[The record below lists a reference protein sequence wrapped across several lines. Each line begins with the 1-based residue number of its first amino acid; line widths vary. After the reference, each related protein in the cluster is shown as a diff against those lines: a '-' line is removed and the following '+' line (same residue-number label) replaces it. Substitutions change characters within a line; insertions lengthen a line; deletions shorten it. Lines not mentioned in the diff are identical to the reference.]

1 MQTET
6 LLDPNQK
13 SKESNEE
20 NDTETANTKGPDS
33 TQLARRGALVPP
45 KIDDPMEATD
55 DNADELSQDDLEVA
69 CNGDGLIG
77 GQGSPRSYPP
87 RRSSVVV
94 IPPMQVCPGDLLVY
108 SKALTHRGNFP
119 GIFWYIHPSIFTN
132 LACYESVYLRR
143 IFCKGCVGFQIFKFS
158 NIFDISAIFSNYRKK
173 RGTSVLETL
182 KIGVFCGFFIACRK

>member
-1 MQTET
+1 M
-6 LLDPNQK
+6 LDPNQK
-13 SKESNEE
+13 SKEANEE

-119 GIFWYIHPSIFTN
+119 GILISGHLTAGHFT
-132 LACYESVYLRR
+132 VGYLTKWTLNRNT
-143 IFCKGCVGFQIFKFS
+143 FHQ
-158 NIFDISAIFSNYRKK
+158 RK
-173 RGTSVLETL
+173 
-182 KIGVFCGFFIACRK
+182 I